1 MEELNKESKYFRAK
15 QRVEEL
21 KKFYGNLTSYVFVIG
36 LLAVINYLTFW
47 EYKWFL
53 WAALGWGIGL
63 FFHAVRTFRMN
74 PFFNKQWEE
83 RKIREFMEED
93 EKRGGRWE

>member
-1 MEELNKESKYFRAK
+1 MEEDLNRENKYIRAR

-21 KKFYGNLTSYVFVIG
+21 KKFYGNLTAYVFVIG
-36 LLAVINYLTFW
+36 MLALINYFTFW

-63 FFHAVRTFRMN
+63 LFHALKTFRWN
-74 PFFNKQWEE
+74 PFFNRDWEE

-93 EKRGGRWE
+93 EKTGRWE